1 VGRILPNEGP
11 GDYSHESASSNGSLL
26 ERSTFV
32 RFSAATHG
40 SLDSKESKT
49 RTKYVSESLKSY
61 ENALKELGM
70 EFELRVYGIASASL
84 VSIDVDLTQKV
95 ENALLI
101 PRAMID
107 HFGDIFQFR
116 LFIGNVST

>member
-1 VGRILPNEGP
+1 
-11 GDYSHESASSNGSLL
+11 
-26 ERSTFV
+26 
-32 RFSAATHG
+32 
-40 SLDSKESKT
+40 
-49 RTKYVSESLKSY
+49 
-61 ENALKELGM
+61 M

-116 LFIGNVST
+116 LFIGNVYT